1 MKGGSKLEK
10 INGSIELKKVEFAY
24 PSRPQTLVLKGF
36 NLEVKAGRSV
46 ALVGRS
52 GSGKSTVIGLLQR
65 FYDVRLG
72 SVCVDGVDIRQLD
85 VAWYRGHMAL
95 VSQDPVIFS
104 GRIRDNILYGKPE
117 AAEEEVVEAAMAA
130 NAHGFIS

>member
-1 MKGGSKLEK
+1 MTGGSKLK
-10 INGSIELKKVEFAY
+10 RINGGIELKKVEFAY

-65 FYDVRLG
+65 FYDVQRG

-85 VAWYRGHMAL
+85 VAWYRAHMAL